1 MSNDITRFDKYLTST
16 GPAALVI
23 REYLVPVEGPDGVLF
38 PPTFAS
44 GDGFPGG
51 YNIDGEANDEK
62 IALIDTVGAQ
72 SNRIEPM
79 FTEPS
84 YAELVPQVVIA
95 AGAKSVN
102 LLQASHRAGD
112 AIVRC
117 TPLQL
122 GLEKAFKELLDG
134 NATALAKIAPTSL
147 VFGVW
152 DSRKTQAKMPR
163 LIASTIRAYNVRRL
177 TRHAQFNPTMDYV
190 AAGVLTEP
198 EDLRDSEGKV
208 IGKHPF
214 AQRGFTHVP
223 ITKKENTHGGVI
235 ADGGIRRDATLAL
248 AALSL
253 IKAGSDKEATKRL
266 QRYILGLAL
275 VAFTRLPGGYIRQ
288 GTLLVSDTRE
298 GMGRKADEVYSDGKR
313 VTFSLKHEEALEF
326 AKEAAN
332 EFGVGPTSDDKDEN
346 AIKFKK
352 DEKGVVRCEV
362 AFDAKLAEADLK
374 EAKQEGKGGGKGRN
388 KKKDAA
394 ETPGEGAEQ
403 NVEAKTK

>member
-1 MSNDITRFDKYLTST
+1 MSNDITRFDKYLTNAS
-16 GPAALVI
+16 PAALVI

-51 YNIDGEANDEK
+51 YNIDGETNGEK

-79 FTEPS
+79 FTEPG
-84 YAELVPQVVIA
+84 YAELVPQVVIK

-117 TPLQL
+117 TLLQVE
-122 GLEKAFKELLDG
+122 LEAAFNNLLDG
-134 NATALAKIAPTSL
+134 DATALAKIAPTSL

-163 LIASTIRAYNVRRL
+163 LVASTIRAYNVRRL
-177 TRHAQFNPTMDYV
+177 TRHAQFNPAMDYV
-190 AAGVLTEP
+190 AEGILTEP

-288 GTLLVSDTRE
+288 GTLLVSDNRE
-298 GMGRKADEVYSDGKR
+298 NKGRKAEEVYPNGKR
-313 VTFSLKHEEALEF
+313 EPFCFTHDQALEF
-326 AKEAAN
+326 AKEAAK
-332 EFGVGPTSDDKDEN
+332 EFGVGPTSDQKKDKP
-346 AIKFKK
+346 IKFEK
-352 DEKGVVRCEV
+352 DKEGVIRCEV
-362 AFDAKLAEADLK
+362 FFDAKLAEADLK
-374 EAKQEGKGGGKGRN
+374 EAKGATKPKKPKKGEVQATAPTN
-388 KKKDAA
+388 
-394 ETPGEGAEQ
+394 
-403 NVEAKTK
+403 EASSQ

>member
-1 MSNDITRFDKYLTST
+1 MNKDITRFDKYLTSG

-23 REYLVPVEGPDGVLF
+23 REHLVPVEGPEAALF
-38 PPTFAS
+38 PPTFAAS
-44 GDGFPGG
+44 PADGFPGG
-51 YNIDGEANDEK
+51 YNIDGEGNEPK

-79 FTEPS
+79 FAEPE
-84 YAELVPQVVIA
+84 YAALVPQVVIQ
-95 AGAKSVN
+95 AGVKFVN
-102 LLQASHRAGD
+102 LLHASHRAGD

-117 TPLQL
+117 TPLQTE
-122 GLEKAFKELLDG
+122 LEAAFKELLNG

-163 LIASTIRAYNVRRL
+163 LIASTIRAYDVRRL

-190 AAGVLTEP
+190 AEGVLAEP

-223 ITKKENTHGGVI
+223 VGKKENTHGGVI

-248 AALSL
+248 AALNL
-253 IKAGSDKEATKRL
+253 IKAGSDKEATLRL

-275 VAFTRLPGGYIRQ
+275 VAFTRLPGGYVRQ

-298 GMGRKADEVYSDGKR
+298 GMGRESSEVYPDGKR
-313 VTFSLKHEEALEF
+313 VTFTVTHEQALAF
-326 AKEAAN
+326 AKDAAGA
-332 EFGVGPTSDDKDEN
+332 FGVGEN
-346 AIKFKK
+346 RN
-352 DEKGVVRCEV
+352 VVFEP
-362 AFDAKLAEADLK
+362 KLAALDLK
-374 EAKQEGKGGGKGRN
+374 EADKAGKGGKKGKG
-388 KKKDAA
+388 KKADATDSGT
-394 ETPGEGAEQ
+394 EAEQ
-403 NVEAKTK
+403 NADAKSE

>member
-1 MSNDITRFDKYLTST
+1 MNNKLTQFDHYLTGSA
-16 GPAALVI
+16 PAALII
-23 REYLVPVEGPDGVLF
+23 REYLVPVEGADGVLF

-51 YNIDGEANDEK
+51 YNIDGEGNEPK

-79 FTEPS
+79 FAEPE
-84 YAELVPQVVIA
+84 YAELVPQVVIK
-95 AGAKSVN
+95 AGTKSVS

-117 TPLQL
+117 TPLQVE
-122 GLEKAFKELLDG
+122 LEKAFKELLDG

-253 IKAGSDKEATKRL
+253 IKAGSDEKATLLL

-275 VAFTRLPGGYIRQ
+275 VAFTRPPGGYIRQ

-313 VTFSLKHEEALEF
+313 VTFSLKHEETIEF
-326 AKEAAN
+326 AKKAAN
-332 EFGVGPTSDDKDEN
+332 EFGVGPTFDDKDEK

-362 AFDAKLAEADLK
+362 IFNAKLAEADLK
-374 EAKQEGKGGGKGRN
+374 EAKSANPRKSKKGEVQATAPTN
-388 KKKDAA
+388 
-394 ETPGEGAEQ
+394 
-403 NVEAKTK
+403 EASSQ

>member
-1 MSNDITRFDKYLTST
+1 MSNDITRFDKYLTSA

-51 YNIDGEANDEK
+51 YNIDGEANGEK

-72 SNRIEPM
+72 SNRIEPI
-79 FTEPS
+79 FTEPE
-84 YAELVPQVVIA
+84 YAALVPQVVIK
-95 AGAKSVN
+95 AGAKFVN

-117 TPLQL
+117 TPLQVE
-122 GLEKAFKELLDG
+122 LEKAFRELLDG

-198 EDLRDSEGKV
+198 EDLRDSEGKI

-253 IKAGSDKEATKRL
+253 IKAGSDKESTQRL

-288 GTLLVSDTRE
+288 GTLLVSDTRD
-298 GMGRKADEVYSDGKR
+298 GMGRQSNEVFPDGRR
-313 VTFSLKHEEALEF
+313 VPFAVTHEQALAF
-326 AKEAAN
+326 AKDAAKA
-332 EFGVGPTSDDKDEN
+332 FGVGEN
-346 AIKFKK
+346 RN
-352 DEKGVVRCEV
+352 VV
-362 AFDAKLAEADLK
+362 FDAKLAETDLK
-374 EAKQEGKGGGKGRN
+374 EAKKEGKGG
-388 KKKDAA
+388 KKSKAKKADAA
-394 ETPGEGAEQ
+394 DSGADAEQ
-403 NVEAKTK
+403 NAEAKAE